1 MRIMSLDVGS
11 VTIGVAVS
19 DLFGWTAQGLETI
32 RHTTREADFKKL
44 RQLTDQYQVEEFVI
58 GLPLN
63 MDGTRGIRVER
74 TEAFAEELAK
84 AFPDIPYHFWD
95 ERLTTVMAQKQLIA
109 ADVSR
114 KKRKKVIDK
123 MAAVAILE
131 GYLQHLSLKT
141 EDKPMTDKKEDPIII
156 TITGPDGD
164 ERDYVQDTVIPFAGK
179 EFAVLVSIPEK
190 EDSEEEPDIILARID
205 RDENGEAVYLPP
217 TDEEYDAVADIYD
230 AM

>member
-32 RHTTREADFKKL
+32 RHITREADFKRL
-44 RQLTDQYQVEEFVI
+44 RELTDQYKVEEFVI

-63 MDGTRGIRVER
+63 MDGTKGIRVER
-74 TEAFAEELAK
+74 TEAFAEELSK

-114 KKRKKVIDK
+114 RKRKKVIDK

-131 GYLQHLSLKT
+131 GYLQHLSFKNR
-141 EDKPMTDKKEDPIII
+141 
-156 TITGPDGD
+156 G
-164 ERDYVQDTVIPFAGK
+164 
-179 EFAVLVSIPEK
+179 
-190 EDSEEEPDIILARID
+190 
-205 RDENGEAVYLPP
+205 
-217 TDEEYDAVADIYD
+217 
-230 AM
+230 

>member
-32 RHTTREADFKKL
+32 RHTTRKADFKRL
-44 RQLTDQYQVEEFVI
+44 RELTDQYKVEEFVI

-63 MDGTRGIRVER
+63 MDGTKGIRVER
-74 TEAFAEELAK
+74 TEAFAEELSK

-114 KKRKKVIDK
+114 RKRKKVIDK

-131 GYLQHLSLKT
+131 GYLQHLSFKNR
-141 EDKPMTDKKEDPIII
+141 
-156 TITGPDGD
+156 G
-164 ERDYVQDTVIPFAGK
+164 
-179 EFAVLVSIPEK
+179 
-190 EDSEEEPDIILARID
+190 
-205 RDENGEAVYLPP
+205 
-217 TDEEYDAVADIYD
+217 
-230 AM
+230 

>member
-32 RHTTREADFKKL
+32 RHTTREADFKRL
-44 RQLTDQYQVEEFVI
+44 RELTDEYKVEEFVI

-63 MDGTRGIRVER
+63 MDGSRGIRVER
-74 TEAFAEELAK
+74 TEAFARELAE

-131 GYLQHLSLKT
+131 GYLQHLSFK
-141 EDKPMTDKKEDPIII
+141 IR
-156 TITGPDGD
+156 G
-164 ERDYVQDTVIPFAGK
+164 
-179 EFAVLVSIPEK
+179 
-190 EDSEEEPDIILARID
+190 
-205 RDENGEAVYLPP
+205 
-217 TDEEYDAVADIYD
+217 
-230 AM
+230 

>member
-1 MRIMSLDVGS
+1 
-11 VTIGVAVS
+11 
-19 DLFGWTAQGLETI
+19 
-32 RHTTREADFKKL
+32 
-44 RQLTDQYQVEEFVI
+44 
-58 GLPLN
+58 

-131 GYLQHLSLKT
+131 GYLQHLSLKNR
-141 EDKPMTDKKEDPIII
+141 
-156 TITGPDGD
+156 G
-164 ERDYVQDTVIPFAGK
+164 
-179 EFAVLVSIPEK
+179 
-190 EDSEEEPDIILARID
+190 
-205 RDENGEAVYLPP
+205 
-217 TDEEYDAVADIYD
+217 
-230 AM
+230 